1 MAKKDDSA
9 FDILDDEYDELF
21 REMVIEDDGDAAAC
35 AGKPP
40 TSRDTIL
47 DVATKE
53 GSRGEAHEAG
63 SGHEPDPVIQ
73 QTDQTINYK
82 QPPAAPGTGSQMDE
96 NLVI

>member
-1 MAKKDDSA
+1 MAKQKDGA

-21 REMVIEDDGDAAAC
+21 REMIIEDDGDAAAC
-35 AGKPP
+35 AGKSP

-63 SGHEPDPVIQ
+63 SCHEPDPVIQ
-73 QTDQTINYK
+73 H
-82 QPPAAPGTGSQMDE
+82 TGFVLLLWFVL
-96 NLVI
+96 LVH